1 MLAKMVLHLLQDPSK
16 KDKFK
21 SKETLLKS
29 ETAVSA
35 ERERDKQRNNFLAEH
50 IKMSCIN
57 T

>member
-29 ETAVSA
+29 EAVSA
-35 ERERDKQRNNFLAEH
+35 ERERETK
-50 IKMSCIN
+50 K
-57 T
+57 